1 MRRSRRQDQLGNI
14 IVAKPVHMEN
24 EIWLLADLM
33 SSQKKSHSLFVFLK
47 AVDELKKGASLFTRA
62 FHENFPELSL
72 ILQSVGETR
81 LRQKMTELIRSVEN
95 GGLLLYPGHAFY
107 PTGFYQLEDLP
118 YLLRVRGS
126 PVWLSQR
133 GIAVVGSREPSVS
146 SRQWIEEQMS
156 LFLRTQSVYTVSGGA
171 RGVDQAIHDLSLRL
185 QVPTVVVLPSGLG
198 HVYPS
203 SLFPWLDM
211 IVEQGGAIISEYDD
225 SVSMKKHL
233 FHQRNRLIPALSLV
247 TLVIDAK
254 IKSGTVMTAHQAMNQ
269 GRPLWVLPSHPLDL
283 HAQGGL
289 QLLFDGAQM
298 IRDAQD
304 LNLLYETEFQY
315 TLPKELNHSLFS

>member
-1 MRRSRRQDQLGNI
+1 
-14 IVAKPVHMEN
+14 MEN

-33 SSQKKSHSLFVFLK
+33 SSQKKSHGLFVFLK
-47 AVDELKKGASLFTRA
+47 AVDDLKKGASLFEKG
-62 FHENFPELSL
+62 FHQDYPELSL
-72 ILQSVGETR
+72 ILQAVGESR
-81 LRQKMTELIRSVEN
+81 LRQRLGELVRSVEQGN
-95 GGLLLYPGHAFY
+95 LLLYPGHGFY
-107 PTGFYQLEDLP
+107 PSGFYQLEDLP
-118 YLLRVRGS
+118 YLLRVQGS
-126 PVWLSQR
+126 PVWMSQR
-133 GIAVVGSREPSVS
+133 GIAVVGSREPSMH

-156 LFLRTQSVYTVSGGA
+156 VFLRSQSVYTVSGGA

-203 SLFPWLDM
+203 SLLPWLDM
-211 IVEQGGAIISEYDD
+211 IVEQGGAIVSEYDHG
-225 SVSMKKHL
+225 VCMKKHL

-247 TLVIDAK
+247 TLVVDAK
-254 IKSGTVMTAHQAMNQ
+254 VKSGTVMTAHQAMNQ
-269 GRPLWVLPSHPLDL
+269 GRPLWVLPSHPLDV

-304 LNLLYETEFQY
+304 LSLLYETEFQY
-315 TLPKELNHSLFS
+315 TLPKEFNHSLFS